1 MGEYREEGRR
11 QRAEGRRFAIQCGLQ
26 THTDCKTPNQR
37 FWSGASTLVPFSARR
52 YANGHSRGKE
62 SKFPSAFCL
71 LPSAFL
77 AKQFRQIGIQ
87 CLWVAVSMELATQR
101 DSEEVVRG
109 IR

>member
-1 MGEYREEGRR
+1 MHLGLTQFHESTLNTVRISI
-11 QRAEGRRFAIQCGLQ
+11 FHFPCGLGKVEGVKGKGCIQ
-26 THTDCKTPNQR
+26 NRTPL
-37 FWSGASTLVPFSARR
+37 STLGDAARTVV
-52 YANGHSRGKE
+52 ASVQE
-62 SKFPSAFCL
+62 SEFPSAFCL